1 MNKNSFSIGEVLTKA
16 WQIVWKFKVLWI
28 FGILASCGSGGGG
41 NGGGGS
47 GSNYDFSN
55 GSLPPQMRQFARAL
69 EQFGVWLENNLWVI
83 AAAVLVLCVIW
94 IVILFLSVIGQIGVI
109 KGAQLA
115 DDGAETLGFGQVWRA
130 SLPYFW
136 RVLGLSLAFGL
147 IVFVLVLAMLLP
159 VIALAIVTLGVGA
172 LCIIPLMCVFIPL
185 IWVASVIVNQAAV
198 AIVTEDRGILDAV
211 QHSWTVVRSNIGQY
225 LLMALVLFIG
235 GALVGL
241 VIAIPVILIVVPA
254 IFSLAVSD
262 GTNFTG
268 LMIAGLCFV
277 LYLPVA
283 LVLQG
288 ILTTYVLTAW
298 TLTFR
303 RLTTPLPEPDLTP
316 ESNQPLNIS
325 DAPA

>member
-185 IWVASVIVNQAAV
+185 IWVASVIVNQATV

-211 QHSWTVVRSNIGQY
+211 QRSWTVVRSNIGQY

>member
-211 QHSWTVVRSNIGQY
+211 QRSWTVVRSNIGQY

>member
-288 ILTTYVLTAW
+288 ILTTYILTAW